1 MKFSLKKEEKLKSKI
16 LIGELFEKGKS
27 LSKFPLRLVYL
38 KSEHSS
44 NYPIKVAFSAPKR
57 RFKKAVDRNRIKRLM
72 REAYRKNKHIL
83 YSNIEEKY
91 IIMFTYLDENEL
103 KYVEIEEKLILLLK
117 RLSDKIKSC
126 QHEES

>member
-1 MKFSLKKEEKLKSKI
+1 M
-16 LIGELFEKGKS
+16 
-27 LSKFPLRLVYL
+27 VYL
-38 KSEHSS
+38 QSEHSS
-44 NYPIKVAFSAPKR
+44 NYLIKVAFSAPKR

-83 YSNIEEKY
+83 YSSIEEKH

>member
-1 MKFSLKKEEKLKSKI
+1 MRFTLKKEEKLKSKR

-38 KSEHSS
+38 QVEHLSS
-44 NYPIKVAFSAPKR
+44 YPIQVAFSAPKR

-83 YSNIEEKY
+83 YDSIKEKH
-91 IIMFTYLDENEL
+91 IIMFTYTDENEL
-103 KYVEIEEKLILLLK
+103 KYVEIEEKMVLLLRK
-117 RLSDKIKSC
+117 FEEKIKS
-126 QHEES
+126 QKNEKG